1 MALRDEKSRSTC
13 GKDFIVEGEEV
24 CVRENINVVNQNRLI
39 VGEEA
44 CSLLESTTR
53 LEELVGFI
61 AETDVDAETV
71 VGLDEINDLLS
82 EMMNIDDNLCDTNTL
97 QFLDK
102 YLHERF
108 ATDGHH
114 RLGHGVGKGFE
125 TSAETGCENQC
136 IHYFS
141 DER

>member
-53 LEELVGFI
+53 FEELVGFV

-102 YLHERF
+102 YLLPQMGTI
-108 ATDGHH
+108 A
-114 RLGHGVGKGFE
+114 LGMVSVRGLRRVPRPAAKI
-125 TSAETGCENQC
+125 SAFIILT
-136 IHYFS
+136 
-141 DER
+141 

>member
-13 GKDFIVEGEEV
+13 GKDFIVE
-24 CVRENINVVNQNRLI
+24 
-39 VGEEA
+39 GEEA

-125 TSAETGCENQC
+125 TGA
-136 IHYFS
+136 
-141 DER
+141 